1 MMKSSLK
8 VLHIGK
14 FYYPYRGGI
23 ETFLYNLCTY
33 LKDKIDVE
41 VLAANTNFNTV
52 TEEIDGIRV
61 TRAASAGVFLSTPI
75 CPSFL
80 EYIRLSDADIIHIH
94 SPNPMAEMAYLLS
107 GYGKRAVVSYHS
119 DILRQKITGALYTPF
134 QKRLLRQVNRIVAA
148 TPNHIK
154 YSPVLAAFREK
165 SVVIPYGI
173 DLSRYEM
180 TDNIK
185 EKVSEIK
192 NIYGGR
198 HIILFVGRLIYYKG
212 VEYLI
217 QAMHDVEAVLLIV
230 GSGNEEAKL
239 KNLAFNLGISEKC
252 IFLGEV
258 TDEYLVSLYHSCDT
272 MVLSSIERTEAFGIV
287 QIEAF
292 ACGKPVISTNLKTGV
307 PYVNQNGKTGLVVE
321 PRSHRA
327 ISNAIKILLS
337 NEDMRNEMGRSGKLR
352 AEEEFSINKMG
363 EKYLKLYNEIM
374 YS

>member
-1 MMKSSLK
+1 MK

-14 FYYPYRGGI
+14 FYYPFKGGI
-23 ETFLYNLCTY
+23 ETFLRQLSAS
-33 LKDKIDVE
+33 LKEKVDIDILV
-41 VLAANTNFNTV
+41 ANTNFTTI
-52 TEEIDGIRV
+52 TEVIDGIRV
-61 TRAASAGVFLSTPI
+61 TRAASAGVFLSTPL
-75 CPSFL
+75 CPSFFKF
-80 EYIRLSDADIIHIH
+80 IRSSDADIIHIH

-107 GYGKRAVVSYHS
+107 GDGKRSVVSYHS
-119 DILRQKITGALYTPF
+119 DILRQKITGTLYTPF
-134 QKRLLRQVNRIVAA
+134 QKRLLSRVNRIVVA
-148 TPNHIK
+148 TPNHIQ
-154 YSPVLAAFREK
+154 YSPILEAFREK

-173 DLSRYEM
+173 DLNRFDV
-180 TDNIK
+180 TDNIR

-192 NIYGGR
+192 SIYGGR

-239 KNLAFNLGISEKC
+239 KNLAYNLGISEKC
-252 IFLGEV
+252 IFLGDV
-258 TDEYLVSLYHSCDT
+258 TDENLVSLYHACDI
-272 MVLSSIERTEAFGIV
+272 MVLPSIERSEAFGIV

-321 PRSHRA
+321 PRSHRTISSA
-327 ISNAIKILLS
+327 IQILLS
-337 NEDMRNEMGRSGKLR
+337 NEDMRDEMGRRGRLR

-363 EKYLKLYNEIM
+363 ERYLNLYNEVIGKF
-374 YS
+374 S